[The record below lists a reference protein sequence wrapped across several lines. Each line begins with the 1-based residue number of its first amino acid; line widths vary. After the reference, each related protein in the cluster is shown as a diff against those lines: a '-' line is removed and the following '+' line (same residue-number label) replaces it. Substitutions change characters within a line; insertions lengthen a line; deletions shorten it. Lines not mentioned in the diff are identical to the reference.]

1 MENIAKSTSYGCYLD
16 CDFETAKYP
25 DDKTH
30 IVGLLAEYVYDLEQ
44 RILHYDERYIKLWNE
59 IETLRECVSKEF
71 DQEQKIS
78 DLEVKLAECE
88 KSKESYRLQNEDHHL
103 KLLQFYSRLG
113 VEAFGADIHEKA
125 LETLMIMKEELEEK
139 NGVERALSAC
149 NRQNDEFAE
158 MIKKLVS
165 EKEELKQQ
173 LAEKEKSLSIKSVV
187 RTLVKDNNLN
197 CTFRDKTNA
206 QIQQCGDVY
215 NSNYGY
221 FNFEDDYDESLNNKT
236 DNRFDITSID
246 LTDQDKISFA
256 VEQLE
261 QIRKEFEIKL
271 KCCKWE
277 DKMLVGKFCNIT
289 NEIIDNT
296 INVLRNNKDGI
307 H

>member
-78 DLEVKLAECE
+78 DLETKLAESE
-88 KSKESYRLQNEDHHL
+88 KSKESYRLQNEHHHL
-103 KLLQFYSRLG
+103 QLLQFYSRLG